1 MRGEKMILFTKDNL
15 EVNSNVIGMIDKEMN
30 IISLSMDSQNAKKA
44 IFSDA
49 LQKIESLKNHTASPL
64 SSDIVFLENSIK
76 KSIALIDRNLYLL
89 NDLED
94 SFDDILALD
103 FIDTKTAN
111 EFNSNYFNTNETILH
126 NTIEIDQ
133 TFDYVITSA
142 EFLEESSQ
150 KMSIET
156 VIPESLSSQEN
167 EVKQTITNE
176 SITSTTIDEELLKS
190 FDYEKYPENTLK
202 ISYMENLVYL
212 PYTLSLLSEIYNKNL
227 HRYFDLE
234 DALKKNFI
242 VPLKFYSNTSVAR
255 FKEAYKLI
263 RKRENGSVGKAVS
276 LGLEL
281 FFNYNLHPAIISA
294 SKNLEELD
302 KYLVCLNA
310 KETDNFDCFKIIF
323 EVSPTESKLDSRFS
337 YLDTQKNSYKNLNK
351 HSKSKMTKNT
361 YN

>member
-1 MRGEKMILFTKDNL
+1 MILFTKDNL

-30 IISLSMDSQNAKKA
+30 IISLSMDSQIAKKA

-49 LQKIESLKNHTASPL
+49 LQKIESLKNHTSSPL

-142 EFLEESSQ
+142 DFLEESSQ
-150 KMSIET
+150 EMSIET
-156 VIPESLSSQEN
+156 VITESLSTQEN
-167 EVKQTITNE
+167 KVKQTITNE
-176 SITSTTIDEELLKS
+176 SFTTTIDQELLKS

-212 PYTLSLLSEIYNKNL
+212 PYTLSQLSEIYNKNS

-234 DALKKNFI
+234 DTFKKNFI
-242 VPLKFYSNTSVAR
+242 VPLNLYSNSSVAR

-263 RKRENGSVGKAVS
+263 RKKENGSVGKAVS

-302 KYLVCLNA
+302 KYLKCLDS
-310 KETDNFDCFKIIF
+310 KETDKFDCFKIIF
-323 EVSPTESKLDSRFS
+323 EVSPTETKIDSKFS
-337 YLDTQKNSYKNLNK
+337 YLDTQKKSYKNLNK

-361 YN
+361 SN